1 MFSYSINFHVNPPAL
16 PLFPLHTA
24 DIFLK
29 DTPVRC
35 FSNGTDAEIW
45 QHNNCDKCVRYET
58 KSKTI
63 DEAKCK
69 LAFYVD
75 LGWIEGSVPLWVA
88 KEIGCEYDPLYLSC
102 QFSNTCRNKTTGDT
116 DLPW

>member
-1 MFSYSINFHVNPPAL
+1 MSEFNENP
-16 PLFPLHTA
+16 
-24 DIFLK
+24 FLK

-102 QFSNTCRNKTTGDT
+102 KFSNTCRNKTTGDT